1 VRLRGFIIAFDA
13 VRRQQVAPWPI
24 PPEAQWSGVDG
35 WREAERHMPGTCHR
49 RVAGKGHP
57 MRHPSVLGSG
67 RARLLALALACLP
80 VTPGALAQAADVHGL
95 GRVREDGSLLVA
107 DTVVHLT
114 GIYIPSL
121 RRECRTTGCMP
132 QAVRTLRRK
141 VGGFVH
147 CAIAAERGDGSLE
160 GFCSTAGRGVLDP
173 RTDLGA
179 WLIEQGF
186 GLAAIPFILGS

>member
-1 VRLRGFIIAFDA
+1 
-13 VRRQQVAPWPI
+13 
-24 PPEAQWSGVDG
+24 
-35 WREAERHMPGTCHR
+35 M
-49 RVAGKGHP
+49 
-57 MRHPSVLGSG
+57 
-67 RARLLALALACLP
+67 LALALACLP
-80 VTPGALAQAADVHGL
+80 VTHGALAQAADVHGL

-121 RRECRTTGCMP
+121 RRECQTTGCMP
-132 QAVRTLRRK
+132 HAVRTLRRK

-147 CAIAAERGDGSLE
+147 CAIVAERGDGSLE

-179 WLIEQGF
+179 WLIEQGSRSPATSRHRSISRWSGWLRHRAGVF
-186 GLAAIPFILGS
+186 GPTCPATGDGAVNPDALQGSIPQRALVALLAASYPAPSRFPALSHEPAPCPRSA

>member
-1 VRLRGFIIAFDA
+1 
-13 VRRQQVAPWPI
+13 
-24 PPEAQWSGVDG
+24 
-35 WREAERHMPGTCHR
+35 
-49 RVAGKGHP
+49 
-57 MRHPSVLGSG
+57 
-67 RARLLALALACLP
+67 LLALALACLP
-80 VTPGALAQAADVHGL
+80 VMHGALAQAADVHGL
-95 GRVREDGSLLVA
+95 GRVQEDGSLLVA

-147 CAIAAERGDGSLE
+147 CAIVAERGDGSLE

-186 GLAAIPFILGS
+186 ALTDDLAPPEYISLERLAEAQGRGLWADLSGYRRRRR

>member
-1 VRLRGFIIAFDA
+1 
-13 VRRQQVAPWPI
+13 
-24 PPEAQWSGVDG
+24 
-35 WREAERHMPGTCHR
+35 
-49 RVAGKGHP
+49 
-57 MRHPSVLGSG
+57 MRHPSVLRSG
-67 RARLLALALACLP
+67 RAWLLALALACLL
-80 VTPGALAQAADVHGL
+80 VMHEALAQAADVHGL

-147 CAIAAERGDGSLE
+147 CAIVAERGDGSLE

-186 GLAAIPFILGS
+186 ALAGDLAPPEYISLERLAEAQGRGLWADLSGYRRRRR